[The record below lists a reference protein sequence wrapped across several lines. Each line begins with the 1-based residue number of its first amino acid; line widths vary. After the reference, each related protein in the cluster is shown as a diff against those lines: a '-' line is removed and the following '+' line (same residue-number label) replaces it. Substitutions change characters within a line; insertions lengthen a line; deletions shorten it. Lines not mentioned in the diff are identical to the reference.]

1 MNTIVECIPNFSEA
15 REPIIMDRIAN
26 EIGQIKGIKLAN
38 RHSDLDHNRT
48 VLTLLGKP
56 DPIAEAA
63 FLGAKLASEL
73 IDLEKH
79 TGQHPRIGALDVLPF
94 VPLQSAPM
102 KVCIDLAHTVGKR
115 IGEELHIPVYCYG
128 EAALESER
136 KALENIRRGEYE
148 LLKKTIA
155 ENPEKK
161 PDFGPC
167 FLGPA
172 GAVAIGARTPLI
184 AFNVFLDTSD
194 IKIARK
200 IARMVRFSSGG
211 FPAIKALGLSVA
223 GKAQVSMNFTDYT
236 VTNVPTVLS
245 KIRLEAERMGTTI
258 SHSELVGLAPGDAF
272 LDSTAETLYLPELT
286 DDMFIETYINQ

>member
-38 RHSDLDHNRT
+38 RHSDVDHNRT
-48 VLTLLGKP
+48 VLTILGEP
-56 DPIAEAA
+56 GPIAQAA
-63 FLGAKLASEL
+63 FLSAKIASEL

-79 TGQHPRIGALDVLPF
+79 SGQHPRIGALDVLPF
-94 VPLQSAPM
+94 VPLQSTPM

-115 IGEELHIPVYCYG
+115 IGDELHIPVYCYG

-148 LLKKTIA
+148 LLKKTIS
-155 ENPEKK
+155 ENPKK
-161 PDFGPC
+161 RPDFGPC

-172 GAVAIGARTPLI
+172 GAVAIGARTLLI

-194 IKIARK
+194 IKIAQK
-200 IARMVRFSSGG
+200 IARMIRFSSGG
-211 FPAIKALGLSVA
+211 FPAIKALGLFVS

-258 SHSELVGLAPGDAF
+258 SHSELVGLAPRDAF

-286 DDMFIETYINQ
+286 DDMLIETYINP